1 MMKNKYTS
9 LIIGGIIVFITLLV
23 FCCGIPNGKYTI
35 DYVALLFILIAEAG
49 YFGTLYMRKDSTTFS
64 QLAIMPI
71 ITIYSIV
78 TILFSLILKNAFTE
92 NITSFVVINIVFIA
106 IAAIV
111 ILITGNI
118 IPKVEKA
125 EQKTFEQMAVIREC
139 EAKALVLS
147 QNEKFADYRDI
158 LEKIYDEI
166 KYGDSV
172 SDYKSGEILS
182 VLNEI
187 SDNKENADLDAF
199 CKKALQLVNE
209 RNVFVKQSKRGGF

>member
-9 LIIGGIIVFITLLV
+9 LIIGGIIVFVTLLI
-23 FCCGIPNGKYTI
+23 FCCGIPNGKDAI

-49 YFGTLYMRKDSTTFS
+49 YFGILYMRKDSTTFS

-78 TILFSLILKNAFTE
+78 TILFSLILKNAFNE
-92 NITSFVVINIVFIA
+92 HITGFVVINIVFIA
-106 IAAIV
+106 IAAIAV
-111 ILITGNI
+111 IVTGNI
-118 IPKVEKA
+118 VPRVEKA
-125 EQKTFEQMAVIREC
+125 EEKTFEQMAVIREC
-139 EAKALVLS
+139 ESKALILS

-172 SDYKSGEILS
+172 SDYKIGEILS
-182 VLNEI
+182 ALNEI
-187 SDNKENADLDAF
+187 SNNGENADLDKL
-199 CKKALQLVNE
+199 CKKAFQLVQE
-209 RNVFVKQSKRGGF
+209 RNIVVRQSKRGGF

>member
-1 MMKNKYTS
+1 MKNKYTS
-9 LIIGGIIVFITLLV
+9 LIIGGIIVFITLLI
-23 FCCGIPNGKYTI
+23 FCCGLPNGKEAI

-49 YFGTLYMRKDSTTFS
+49 YFGILYIRKDSTTFS

-71 ITIYSIV
+71 VTIYSVI

-92 NITSFVVINIVFIA
+92 HITSFVVINIVFMA

-118 IPKVEKA
+118 VPKGEKS
-125 EQKTFEQMAVIREC
+125 EQKTFEQMGVIREC
-139 EAKALVLS
+139 ESKALVLA
-147 QNEKFADYRDI
+147 QNDELLEYRNI
-158 LEKIYDEI
+158 LEKIYNEI
-166 KYGDSV
+166 KYNDSV

-182 VLNEI
+182 ALNEI
-187 SDNKENADLDAF
+187 SDSKENADLDAL